1 MITRTTVIKEIL
13 KRLDPTDI
21 TVFIG
26 AALCE
31 EAYVNDC
38 DTCFYI
44 PNDYSIGLT
53 FVLGLA
59 LSTEKRVFVFSS
71 DSLFLYD
78 ASAALQM
85 AVSECKN
92 LCYILLNSGMYLGAG
107 GHPNIFPTLS
117 HPQGV
122 FFRMGF
128 TSFVFDSFFNIP
140 GGLKEIKGMLDTII
154 GPTAIFVEVGKR
166 RGNIKELD
174 KPMSFFSERLKN
186 NLNTEGTA
194 LFEPPNINELEFV
207 K

>member
-21 TVFIG
+21 NVFIG
-26 AALCE
+26 KSLCE
-31 EAYVNDC
+31 EAYVNDY
-38 DTCFYI
+38 DTSFYI
-44 PNDYSIGLT
+44 PDDYPIGLT
-53 FVLGLA
+53 FALGLA
-59 LSTEKRVFVFSS
+59 LSTDKRVFVFSS

-92 LCYILLNSGMYLGAG
+92 LCYVLLNSGLYLGAG

-117 HPQGV
+117 HSQGV

-128 TSFVFDSFFNIP
+128 TSFVFDAFFNIP

-154 GPTAIFVEVGKR
+154 GPTVIFVEVGKK
-166 RGNIKELD
+166 RGKYKKLD
-174 KPMSFFSERLKN
+174 KD
-186 NLNTEGTA
+186 
-194 LFEPPNINELEFV
+194 V
-207 K
+207 